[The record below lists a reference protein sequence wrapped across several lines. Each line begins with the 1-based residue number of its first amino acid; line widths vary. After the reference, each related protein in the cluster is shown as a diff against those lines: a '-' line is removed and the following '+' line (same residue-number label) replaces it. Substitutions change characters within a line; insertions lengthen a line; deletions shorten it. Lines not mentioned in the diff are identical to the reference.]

1 MRKRAV
7 DIVFV
12 IDASSSMRPFLDS
25 LKVRLREFLQQ
36 FRDDGTWSLRLGL
49 LAHNA
54 HLDNG
59 RWVYRNMCINGDGP
73 ENMRILYGNDD
84 DAKTS
89 LFTQS
94 GDGLVDV
101 EGFCERLDR
110 IDCSGE
116 KNSLL
121 ALDCAVDFPFRPLHS
136 TCCDPAR
143 PGTTMVDSTY
153 PMVMMFTNDKFES
166 GVLKDVPID
175 RTLALLERVM
185 GKIVKRHITL
195 YLFAPDSTATDMI
208 SEFERTWLIT
218 PNQVDGVESDY
229 ACDRFFGR
237 VDCCEIAHRVSRY
250 ADAWTPWDLD
260 EWEREKGVCEKA
272 VLGQDKWSND
282 CWA

>member
-1 MRKRAV
+1 MRNA

-12 IDASSSMRPFLDS
+12 IDAGSSMRPIFDS
-25 LKVRLREFLQQ
+25 LKGRLREVLQQ
-36 FRDDGTWSLRLGL
+36 YQDDGAWSLRLGL
-49 LAHNA
+49 LAYNA
-54 HLDNG
+54 HFDNG

-89 LFTQS
+89 LFTRV

-101 EGFCERLDR
+101 EGFCERLDG

-121 ALDCAVDFPFRPLHS
+121 ALDCAADFPFRPLYS
-136 TCCDPAR
+136 TRRDPEY
-143 PGTTMVDSTY
+143 PETTMVSSSY

-166 GVLKDVPID
+166 GILEDVPID

-185 GKIVKRHITL
+185 EKIMKRGITL

-208 SEFERTWLIT
+208 SEFSRTWVIT
-218 PNQVDGVESDY
+218 PNQVDGAEFDY
-229 ACDRFFGR
+229 AWNRFFER
-237 VDCCEIAHRVSRY
+237 VNCWEIAHHISCY
-250 ADAWTPWDLD
+250 EDAWTPWDLD
-260 EWEREKGVCEKA
+260 EWERKKGAYEKA
-272 VLGQDKWSND
+272 ILGQDKWSD
-282 CWA
+282 DRWA